1 MDFPFF
7 CVCYSCV
14 VHVAVQ
20 MALWRFKPNSL
31 PFVKL
36 AALKRRNLPA
46 EEKKAAHGLIA
57 PQ

>member
-1 MDFPFF
+1 MDFSFF
-7 CVCYSCV
+7 CVCYSCA

-20 MALWRFKPNSL
+20 MALWCFKPNSL

-36 AALKRRNLPA
+36 AALKRRDLPT
-46 EEKKAAHGLIA
+46 EEKAAHGLIA